1 MRYFFITTCAF
12 ALILSFLSS
21 CSVEDYEIAIQT
33 QDVQTNDILEA
44 KKDPYSL
51 DVMQRAVGY
60 VKRTSLTRGVHI
72 PDVLQPTHKYVR
84 FVPTNRKQVDALSEY
99 FTLCPFPLDSI
110 PKTEINEAMA
120 VISDD
125 NNLYAL
131 IDVDVELP
139 DSITHY
145 EISRIYDPYTD
156 DQIAGNPELVEEIAR
171 TAYAIST
178 YGDASATALIDPWIP
193 RGTIMVWDDLTE
205 GYVPISGLKVHCS
218 TSNSIVSQ
226 IVETDE
232 NGSFIARAVFSN
244 DVVYYIPWSDTEW
257 AIKSNDVN
265 PAVTVSYS
273 LRMPLNLNIDITNAT
288 SFYAATIYRAARYY
302 WYEATNAGFTAP
314 SMSDQVRITCHD
326 EPKSEEY
333 NATGLFWPTE
343 REVNEP
349 NIEVWC
355 KNRLT
360 HDVMA
365 TTFHELGHAAHYMSV
380 GETIFNE
387 STQKAVIEPWADFVK
402 YRLLE
407 LLYTDLYNVTGIYYI
422 DILYNVIYWCDNY
435 QCYTAYSPDKYNKQN
450 WLYDELN
457 ASRHYNPLFIDI
469 YDNFNQKKWMDGDE
483 DITPNIPNDNISIRN
498 CAFIEDIVFNNGTVT
513 EVKNDVISY
522 VIANN
527 LDISTTDINNLF
539 ELYELINY

>member
-1 MRYFFITTCAF
+1 MRNFFITTCAF

-120 VISDD
+120 VNSDD

-205 GYVPISGLKVHCS
+205 GYVPI
-218 TSNSIVSQ
+218 
-226 IVETDE
+226 
-232 NGSFIARAVFSN
+232 
-244 DVVYYIPWSDTEW
+244 
-257 AIKSNDVN
+257 
-265 PAVTVSYS
+265 
-273 LRMPLNLNIDITNAT
+273 
-288 SFYAATIYRAARYY
+288 
-302 WYEATNAGFTAP
+302 
-314 SMSDQVRITCHD
+314 
-326 EPKSEEY
+326 
-333 NATGLFWPTE
+333 
-343 REVNEP
+343 
-349 NIEVWC
+349 
-355 KNRLT
+355 
-360 HDVMA
+360 
-365 TTFHELGHAAHYMSV
+365 
-380 GETIFNE
+380 
-387 STQKAVIEPWADFVK
+387 
-402 YRLLE
+402 
-407 LLYTDLYNVTGIYYI
+407 
-422 DILYNVIYWCDNY
+422 
-435 QCYTAYSPDKYNKQN
+435 
-450 WLYDELN
+450 
-457 ASRHYNPLFIDI
+457 
-469 YDNFNQKKWMDGDE
+469 
-483 DITPNIPNDNISIRN
+483 
-498 CAFIEDIVFNNGTVT
+498 
-513 EVKNDVISY
+513 
-522 VIANN
+522 
-527 LDISTTDINNLF
+527 
-539 ELYELINY
+539 